1 MSIGVA
7 LSVFGADGSPAPD
20 RVTFKAGKVLVPKDG
35 KQVEAIV
42 DVSMAGE
49 IVIKTNGLFTVQKGK
64 ERQMREG
71 QSIDAQGMLT
81 SPDGSVVP
89 VFDHVVL
96 RAGRVQI
103 VKDGESRQLAGEL
116 ALLDGSKVLADG
128 SIRGRSGSL
137 RRLLDGQLLK
147 LDGSSLAV
155 TDTISLTGGRVVLYK
170 DGGRVELRPGQVM
183 AMSDGTRVN
192 GDGSVTRP
200 GGARTVLK
208 EGETIKIPG
217 VLSPTR

>member
-7 LSVFGADGSPAPD
+7 LSVLGADGSPAPD

-42 DVSMAGE
+42 EVSMAGE
-49 IVIKTNGLFTVQKGK
+49 IVIQTNGLFTVQKGK

-103 VKDGESRQLAGEL
+103 VKDGESRQLAGEF
-116 ALLDGSKVLADG
+116 ALPDGSKVLADG

-147 LDGSSLAV
+147 LDGSAVEV
-155 TDTISLTGGRVVLYK
+155 TDTISMAGGRVVLYK
-170 DGGRVELRPGQVM
+170 DGGRVELRHGQVM

-192 GDGSVTRP
+192 GDGSVIRP
-200 GGARTVLK
+200 GGAMTVLK

-217 VLSPTR
+217 VLSPRR